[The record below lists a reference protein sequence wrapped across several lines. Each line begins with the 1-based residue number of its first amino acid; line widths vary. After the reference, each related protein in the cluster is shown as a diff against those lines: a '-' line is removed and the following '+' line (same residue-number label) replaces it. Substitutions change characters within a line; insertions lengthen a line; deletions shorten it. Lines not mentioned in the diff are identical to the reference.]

1 MQNLH
6 NRREV
11 VLDFYPATERVYVSH
26 YPDSIDRRV
35 YYQESAEVME
45 LLCNCAVMLC
55 ATTHKDGQLKPDSRV
70 TKMVTDLKALRLESD
85 PAWTQEEI
93 LQFVMFQIRATETHV
108 QDSQPQEWGAKRRA
122 KKPRPSHRPTTA
134 PVQRRLDMASL
145 LQSLNE
151 FS

>member
-1 MQNLH
+1 MNKLH
-6 NRREV
+6 DRREV

-55 ATTHKDGQLKPDSRV
+55 ATTQKNGQLEPDSRV
-70 TKMVTDLKALRLESD
+70 TKLVKDLHALRLESD

-93 LQFVMFQIRATETHV
+93 VQFVMFQIRARETHV
-108 QDSQPQEWGAKRRA
+108 QDSQPQGWGATRRA
-122 KKPRPSHRPTTA
+122 KKRPSHRPTTA
-134 PVQRRLDMASL
+134 PVERRLDMTSL
-145 LQSLNE
+145 LRSLNE